1 MGFWVFSL
9 DLKKPVEFLIL
20 ITYSNILLSCLF
32 REQMLLGLGRA
43 PVVGCLC
50 AQQAAVGAPS
60 NPPQKYLL
68 AFPSPLAE
76 VADGGSCRNREGQPA
91 RPVPE
96 PGLVWSDEDLK
107 SSSPAPAL
115 ELIAGSQLWQQ
126 GPESCW
132 SAACNPQA
140 ISPTLPALF
149 IQQPPDCQLRI
160 TALLSPPGRLC
171 KLDAP
176 AAVQPPGS
184 QPAQQQHF
192 LPGER
197 EQANEKQRVSCTFE
211 PSTFTPEYKTRLKD
225 ATLNILGWAGI

>member
-1 MGFWVFSL
+1 M

-96 PGLVWSDEDLK
+96 PGLVWSDEDLN

-115 ELIAGSQLWQQ
+115 ELIAGSQL
-126 GPESCW
+126 
-132 SAACNPQA
+132 
-140 ISPTLPALF
+140 
-149 IQQPPDCQLRI
+149 
-160 TALLSPPGRLC
+160 
-171 KLDAP
+171 
-176 AAVQPPGS
+176 
-184 QPAQQQHF
+184 
-192 LPGER
+192 
-197 EQANEKQRVSCTFE
+197 
-211 PSTFTPEYKTRLKD
+211 
-225 ATLNILGWAGI
+225 